1 MELIYSSIKEFE
13 DTYNTNYGLYN
24 TQCSCG
30 AYFEMHLENINVII
44 GEYEIQINECPVMV
58 CEKCGKK
65 HLCPDIPQ
73 EIYTTYFEMVKNSHS
88 LCKQIGRAHV

>member
-30 AYFEMHLENINVII
+30 AYFEMHLENINVNI

-58 CEKCGKK
+58 CEKCGK
-65 HLCPDIPQ
+65 
-73 EIYTTYFEMVKNSHS
+73 N
-88 LCKQIGRAHV
+88 